1 MIYIGFLYRTGA
13 GCVTAS
19 GHCCDRPTTAHSCWT
34 DAYAISTISTSTT
47 SITLSFAALSAN
59 GESNFCQLYEFTEC
73 YLCDVSCICLFA
85 GKNVPGAA
93 TTANPISGSNTAI
106 DYTVAW
112 SATSTISS
120 RTAAL
125 ARWRRT
131 ACIRSRPSTAFPCD
145 VSSDSSAATRPQLLS
160 GCTNTTSR
168 STISTDNAAFA
179 SDAVEIKIRA
189 SHPQLNPFETKTT
202 ATFKKQ
208 TNLIAVCV

>member
-1 MIYIGFLYRTGA
+1 MLGA
-13 GCVTAS
+13 SQLQVTAAT
-19 GHCCDRPTTAHSCWT
+19 GQPLLTAAGPMPTPFLQYQQAPHPSHYPSQPYQQMVSQTF
-34 DAYAISTISTSTT
+34 INFTSLLNV
-47 SITLSFAALSAN
+47 IYVMYLVFA
-59 GESNFCQLYEFTEC
+59 FFP
-73 YLCDVSCICLFA
+73 

-93 TTANPISGSNTAI
+93 TAANPISGSNTAI

-145 VSSDSSAATRPQLLS
+145 VSSDSSATTRPQLLS